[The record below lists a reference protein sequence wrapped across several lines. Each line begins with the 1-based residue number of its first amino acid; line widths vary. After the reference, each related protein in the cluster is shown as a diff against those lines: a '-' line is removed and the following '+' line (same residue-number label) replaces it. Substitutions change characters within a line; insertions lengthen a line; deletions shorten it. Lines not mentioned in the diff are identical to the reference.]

1 MTETRMVQVICP
13 DCRREF
19 DVPDGAAEAQCP
31 QCGETLVWRSCL
43 DTNEV
48 FTVLKKWETWIHPGC
63 DTKHPVD
70 LTHVLSAARPQGREP
85 GVAPVQRPNGPAGDQ
100 TVYSPVQLAE
110 DVEWADQDISGR
122 LIVDSDRI
130 AILPGA
136 GVQRPPLSVAWLR
149 DVQDFT
155 VQRAGGE
162 GDEKKRKLFGRKK
175 DGKDAVSRPSVVI
188 FSVPGGQISI
198 TTTDQ
203 PDVLL
208 ANLDQSLRP
217 RMSGA
222 AGPTEQLPVSQP
234 PTQASEQ
241 APPAQPPATVE
252 PPAPQPPAG
261 APETPAVPPA
271 PAASAVVAAPVS
283 TPAAPEPTGGPH
295 SADVGAAPVAA
306 GSADSADSA
315 DAATAMP
322 DLEPDT
328 PEGVYESIRK
338 LAELAVLGTISSE
351 EFKAKKAQLL
361 ARL

>member
-19 DVPDGAAEAQCP
+19 DVPDGAAEAVCP
-31 QCGETLVWRSCL
+31 QCGEALVWRSCL

-70 LTHVLSAARPQGREP
+70 LTHVLSAARPQGVNP
-85 GVAPVQRPNGPAGDQ
+85 GVTPMPRPDGGEQ

-110 DVEWADQDISGR
+110 DVEWADQEISGR

-136 GVQRPPLSVAWLR
+136 GVARPPLSVAWLR
-149 DVQDFT
+149 DVQDYT
-155 VQRAGGE
+155 VQRAGG
-162 GDEKKRKLFGRKK
+162 DDDKKRKLFGRKK
-175 DGKDAVSRPSVVI
+175 DGGVTRPSAVV
-188 FSVPGGQISI
+188 FAVPGGQISI
-198 TTTDQ
+198 AASDQ

-208 ANLDQSLRP
+208 ANLDQLLRP
-217 RMSGA
+217 RMSQIVA
-222 AGPTEQLPVSQP
+222 PPAEPAPQLPVPAPSAAP
-234 PTQASEQ
+234 EAPVAPSVPSTAP
-241 APPAQPPATVE
+241 APPA
-252 PPAPQPPAG
+252 
-261 APETPAVPPA
+261 
-271 PAASAVVAAPVS
+271 
-283 TPAAPEPTGGPH
+283 GPH
-295 SADVGAAPVAA
+295 AADSPHAADVGAAPAA
-306 GSADSADSA
+306 APPADT
-315 DAATAMP
+315 AALP

>member
-13 DCRREF
+13 ECRREF

-70 LTHVLSAARPQGREP
+70 LTHVLSAARPQGLDP
-85 GVAPVQRPNGPAGDQ
+85 SVAPVHRPDGPEQ

-110 DVEWADQDISGR
+110 DVEWADQDIAGR

-136 GVQRPPLSVAWLR
+136 GMARPPLSVAWLR
-149 DVQDFT
+149 DIQDYT
-155 VQRAGGE
+155 VQRS
-162 GDEKKRKLFGRKK
+162 GDGDDKKRKLFGRKK
-175 DGKDAVSRPSVVI
+175 ETAATTPRPSVVV
-188 FSVPGGQISI
+188 FAVPGGQISI
-198 TTTDQ
+198 TSSDQ

-208 ANLDQSLRP
+208 ANLDTYLRP
-217 RMSGA
+217 RMSP
-222 AGPTEQLPVSQP
+222 AGPTEQLPVSAPVP
-234 PTQASEQ
+234 PAPPVQAPVPPAPPVPAPVPPQAPAQSAPV
-241 APPAQPPATVE
+241 APPASPPTSAPVPPPPAAA
-252 PPAPQPPAG
+252 PPVPPQPTGGSNGVDVGSAPQAAPQPPA
-261 APETPAVPPA
+261 A
-271 PAASAVVAAPVS
+271 
-283 TPAAPEPTGGPH
+283 
-295 SADVGAAPVAA
+295 
-306 GSADSADSA
+306 A
-315 DAATAMP
+315 DAPAMP
-322 DLEPDT
+322 DMEPDT